1 MADLVLKEKQCVLG
15 KVILKQEKV
24 SEQDIIAQIQDQKQ
38 KHVIG
43 HVGNG
48 KMRLEEF
55 TDVTITEGRMVW
67 RKMGNTI
74 KRAVRCTS
82 GRRKGRVVSNVS
94 QCSAPIDF
102 KKRLT
107 LKRTK
112 ARMGT
117 RMARR
122 AQRTKKFN
130 PNSRRLRTMN
140 KRRR

>member
-1 MADLVLKEKQCVLG
+1 MAVLVLKEKQCVLG

-24 SEQDIIAQIQDQKQ
+24 SEQDIIVQIQDLKQ

-43 HVGNG
+43 LVGNG

>member
-1 MADLVLKEKQCVLG
+1 
-15 KVILKQEKV
+15 
-24 SEQDIIAQIQDQKQ
+24 
-38 KHVIG
+38 
-43 HVGNG
+43 
-48 KMRLEEF
+48 MRIDEF
-55 TDVTITEGRMVW
+55 TDEPIYEARMVW
-67 RKMGNTI
+67 RKVGNKI